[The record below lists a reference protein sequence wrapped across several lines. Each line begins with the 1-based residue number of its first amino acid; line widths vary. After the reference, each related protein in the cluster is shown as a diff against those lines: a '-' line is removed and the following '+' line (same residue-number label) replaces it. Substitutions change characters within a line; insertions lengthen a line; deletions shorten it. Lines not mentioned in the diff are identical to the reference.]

1 MANVTDVDNH
11 SGGNPEIV
19 LRCSK
24 AAAIEIICLHHANG
38 ETGTKI
44 PIKTDAAT
52 EGAADTFYYTPGRY
66 RDAHVVL
73 RFAKKTVEEDLVF
86 IPAQRILRPDEVV
99 VRGQLRSVVPAGI
112 HRHAPLQLEIK
123 SPSRVPSVQVRIIGV
138 ADRGGIEAHVG
149 VTAEN
154 LVARRYLGNE
164 RRRQRYDCQT
174 EEEKE
179 DKPTARAA
187 FRCNSH
193 SYKNYEFP

>member
-1 MANVTDVDNH
+1 MANVTDVDHH

-19 LRCSK
+19 LRGSK

-44 PIKTDAAT
+44 PIKTAATT
-52 EGAADTFYYTPGRY
+52 EGAADTLYHTPGWY

-73 RFAKKTVEEDLVF
+73 RFAKKTMEEDFVF

-112 HRHAPLQLEIK
+112 HRHAPLELEIK
-123 SPSRVPSVQVRIIGV
+123 SPSRVPPVQVRVIGI

-154 LVARRYLGNE
+154 LVARRYLGHE
-164 RRRQRYDCQT
+164 RRRQRYECQA
-174 EEEKE
+174 EEKE

-187 FRCNSH
+187 FICNS
-193 SYKNYEFP
+193 